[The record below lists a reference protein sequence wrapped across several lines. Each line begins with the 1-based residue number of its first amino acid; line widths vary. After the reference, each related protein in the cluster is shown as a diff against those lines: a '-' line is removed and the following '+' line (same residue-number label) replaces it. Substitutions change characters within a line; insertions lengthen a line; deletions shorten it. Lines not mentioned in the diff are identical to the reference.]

1 MAETEWVRVSD
12 TRTKEILP
20 HLVPRKHLQ
29 LFPHLRE
36 VPSARRKADRVVLTE
51 PVQPHAMAPGAE
63 DVQEPDT
70 TAARGK
76 GTTPIKE
83 EN

>member
-12 TRTKEILP
+12 TRTKQILP
-20 HLVPRKHLQ
+20 NLVPRKHLAM
-29 LFPHLRE
+29 FDYLRE

-51 PVQPHAMAPGAE
+51 PVQPAALAP
-63 DVQEPDT
+63 DVQEPET